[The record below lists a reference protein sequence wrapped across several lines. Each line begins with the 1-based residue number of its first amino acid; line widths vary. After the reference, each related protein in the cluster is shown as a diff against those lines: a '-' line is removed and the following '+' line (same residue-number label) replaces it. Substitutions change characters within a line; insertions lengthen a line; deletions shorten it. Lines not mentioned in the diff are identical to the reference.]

1 MAIFLFILW
10 VIFNGKITLEISVF
24 GIVITAVVFTFMCK
38 FMDYSINKELR
49 LYKNFFW
56 FIKYI
61 FILIIEIIKANA
73 AVIKLVF
80 TSKYVLEPVIV
91 SFNTPVKGKV
101 ARFLLANSITLTP
114 GTITVSLEDDT
125 FVVHCL
131 DSSLAPGL
139 DSSVFVRELQKM
151 EER

>member
-10 VIFNGKITLEISVF
+10 VIFNGKITLEISAF

-91 SFNTPVKGKV
+91 SFKTPVKGKV